1 MVQCLI
7 LNFVD
12 KKSYCRYRKSFKKY
26 GIITLGAHM
35 KKVLLGFVLIGIAI
49 VLVVY
54 GLQKLI
60 GEQPKKELEDTQEK
74 IEEVKEQANLLSVQ
88 SFIKNVEL
96 KLVQLQLTNPDYQ
109 MPTEITDPYF
119 VSIPGTI
126 PIKVHLQL
134 DSQGTVMTGEFQFD
148 NGTYIYDGVTVKK
161 A

>member
-1 MVQCLI
+1 MLLYIEYWIEII
-7 LNFVD
+7 LLSIQ
-12 KKSYCRYRKSFKKY
+12 KKFLKY
-26 GIITLGAHM
+26 GIIILGDHM
-35 KKVLLGFVLIGIAI
+35 KRVLSGFVVIGIAI
-49 VLVVY
+49 ALVVF

-60 GEQPKKELEDTQEK
+60 GEKPKKELENTQEK
-74 IEEVKEQANLLSVQ
+74 IEEVTEQANLLSAQ

-119 VSIPGTI
+119 VSIRGTI
-126 PIKVHLQL
+126 PSKVHLQL
-134 DSQGTVMTGEFQFD
+134 NSQGTVMTGEFQFD